1 MRTIPNTNN
10 DLEEKFAKIDIGSAD
25 DYPDHVARQAVSDSY
40 VAANA
45 MSAATGGGFDNRTGF
60 TGHVDE
66 DMLDPQARADN
77 PTIHYETIPGE
88 TNKRSYANDK
98 RLMSTSDEDIN

>member
-1 MRTIPNTNN
+1 MRSIPNTNN
-10 DLEEKFAKIDIGSAD
+10 DLEEKFAKLDLGSAD
-25 DYPDHVARQAVSDSY
+25 DYPDHEARLAVSASY
-40 VAANA
+40 FAANTV
-45 MSAATGGGFDNRTGF
+45 SALTGGGFDNRTGF

-66 DMLDPQARADN
+66 DLLDPYDRADR

-88 TNKRSYANDK
+88 SNRRSYVNDK

>member
-1 MRTIPNTNN
+1 MRSIPNTNN
-10 DLEEKFAKIDIGSAD
+10 DLEEKFAKLDLGSAD
-25 DYPDHVARQAVSDSY
+25 DYPNHEARLAVSESY
-40 VAANA
+40 VAANTV
-45 MSAATGGGFDNRTGF
+45 SAETGGGFDNRTGF

-66 DMLDPQARADN
+66 DLRDPDDRADN
-77 PTIHYETIPGE
+77 LTIHYETVPGE

>member
-1 MRTIPNTNN
+1 MRSIPNTNN
-10 DLEEKFAKIDIGSAD
+10 DLEEKFAKLDLGSAD
-25 DYPDHVARQAVSDSY
+25 DYPDHEARQAVHESY
-40 VAANA
+40 VAANTF
-45 MSAATGGGFDNRTGF
+45 SAETGGDFDNRTGF

-66 DMLDPQARADN
+66 DLLDPDDRADN
-77 PTIHYETIPGE
+77 PTIRYETVPGE